1 MSKHRGAQPSNS
13 NSTKHKFYTHSGDTG
28 QRPTAT
34 ARRSAP
40 QISPPVAASQGPDGT
55 RQPDGPAAPSPLP
68 SLADIA
74 RDLHKRQ
81 QQLADYIINISTLAG
96 EVLDDLPATTAY
108 IAAQSLYGQNSA
120 RLARIIR
127 ANNELP
133 HDGDGNESM
142 SDAMN
147 WALTEINR
155 VKRKVKELAE
165 ERADL

>member
-40 QISPPVAASQGPDGT
+40 QISPPVAASQGPDG
-55 RQPDGPAAPSPLP
+55 QPAGPTPIPT
-68 SLADIA
+68 LAEIA
-74 RDLHKRQ
+74 RDLHQRQ
-81 QQLADYIINISTLAG
+81 QQLAAYIVNISTLATD
-96 EVLDDLPATTAY
+96 VLDDIPATTAY
-108 IAAQSLYGQNSA
+108 IAAQSLYGQNAA
-120 RLARIIR
+120 RLSRIVR
-127 ANNELP
+127 ANSELP
-133 HDGDGNESM
+133 RDGDGNESM
-142 SDAMN
+142 SEAIN
-147 WALTEINR
+147 YALTEINR